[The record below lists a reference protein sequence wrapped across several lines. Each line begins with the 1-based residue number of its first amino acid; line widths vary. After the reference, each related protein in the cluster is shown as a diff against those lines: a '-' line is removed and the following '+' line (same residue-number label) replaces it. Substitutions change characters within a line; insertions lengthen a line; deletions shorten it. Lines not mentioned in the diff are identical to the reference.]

1 LYLKEEEMEKCCWK
15 SNISEEKCYKP
26 KYDDSDFCL
35 FHKPEKNQTE
45 SALFWEVINLNFFK
59 FLPDHVKILL
69 KIKFGI
75 TSDALTQFPE
85 IGRVIATGLVQH
97 QLDDQASKLFG
108 MELRKA
114 RQQYIS
120 TSQNTKFA
128 IEALSLYDVAQ
139 LHGSESGWF
148 IGFVFP
154 KFLMKFDYQ
163 VNDSAMINGGI
174 FVFEEAIF
182 EGIANFEDYNFKE
195 YDVQFDSCQFKQVI
209 SFSGAQ
215 FHKCVTFK
223 KCNLNTSSGI
233 IGKQP
238 FYNAHFSGEFLHF
251 SGGSLCTLYGIK
263 LSEYTDLIIDEDVDT
278 PNYSRIIGYSAQQ
291 KNIRDEIFTIA
302 KKQAERTGNISLI
315 NKYDDT
321 LRKFRFNYQILLDDI
336 IEIGTVLQKRMHTRK
351 IEDLYNDF
359 YKDALTFKGY
369 RAQDQTRAGSSASG
383 KSAGEL
389 DIEISNDF
397 GIPFSILEA
406 FRLNSLNQSVIVE
419 HINKLLHKYDTSG
432 HEKNIVIAYC
442 EIDRFDQ
449 LVAKYNT
456 FLLNKLNTHE
466 LFEKRYPTVSTSEIA
481 YGKTDI
487 RVFECKHDREG
498 KEVYVFHVL
507 IKIKVP

>member
-1 LYLKEEEMEKCCWK
+1 LYLIEEEMEKCCWK
-15 SNISEEKCYKP
+15 SKISEETCNKP
-26 KYDDSDFCL
+26 KCDDSDFCL
-35 FHKPEKNQTE
+35 FHKPEKNKTE
-45 SALFWEVINLNFFK
+45 SALFWEVINLNFFQ
-59 FLPDHVKILL
+59 FLPDQLKSFLKVKLG
-69 KIKFGI
+69 F
-75 TSDALTQFPE
+75 TSDALTEFPE
-85 IGRVIATGLVQH
+85 IGRVSATGIVQH
-97 QLDDQASKLFG
+97 QLNDQASKLIG

-114 RQQYIS
+114 RQQYIL
-120 TSQNTKFA
+120 TSQFG
-128 IEALSLYDVAQ
+128 EEVLSLYDVAH
-139 LHGSESGWF
+139 LHGRESGCF

-154 KFLMKFDYQ
+154 QYSMKFDYI
-163 VNDSAMINGGI
+163 VNDSAMVNGRS
-174 FVFEEAIF
+174 FVFREAIF
-182 EGIANFEDYNFKE
+182 EGIANFEEYNFKE
-195 YDVQFDSCQFKQVI
+195 YDVQFDSCQFKQPI

-223 KCNLNTSSGI
+223 KCNLHTSSGF

-238 FYNAHFSGEFLHF
+238 FYNSHFSGEFLHF

-315 NKYDDT
+315 NKYDDS
-321 LRKFRFNYQILLDDI
+321 LRKFRFNYQVLLDDI
-336 IEIGTVLQKRMHTRK
+336 IEIGTVLQKRVHTRQH
-351 IEDLYNDF
+351 EDLYNDF

-389 DIEISNDF
+389 DIEICNDF

-406 FRLNSLNQSVIVE
+406 FRLDSLNQNVIVE

-442 EIDRFDQ
+442 EIDRFDE
-449 LVAKYNT
+449 LVTKYNT
-456 FLLNKLNTHE
+456 FLLNKLNTHR
-466 LFEKRYPTVSTSEIA
+466 LFGKRYPTVSTSEIA
-481 YGKTDI
+481 FGKTDI
-487 RVFECKHDREG
+487 RVFECKHNREG
-498 KEVYVFHVL
+498 KEVSVFHVL
-507 IKIKVP
+507 IKIKVTK